1 MPKQKRSLTLAA
13 AAAAVLLAGGLAAGC
28 GQEAQPGVVATTL
41 PVYVLALGVL
51 GDTKGEAL
59 SMLLPAGK
67 GCPHDYEISPGDME
81 KLARAR
87 LVLANGAGLEEFL
100 LAGPVEALKLRV
112 ADLSEGL
119 KLIPL
124 APEEKGAAEPGKG
137 GHVHAG
143 EANPHTFAS
152 PRNAAKMTEKI
163 GQALAGLDPAN
174 AERYR
179 RNAAAQAEALNAL
192 ADEFA
197 AAAKGFPNRKIVTTH
212 DVFDYLARDAG
223 LEVVAVIE
231 REPGQS
237 PGLGAFGD
245 LVKKLRDGPS
255 RPAAIF
261 WEPQYSAKP
270 AELLG
275 KEAGVPVYGLDPF
288 ATGKA
293 EPGAYLAV
301 MRQNLETLKRAL
313 GAKSDGG

>member
-1 MPKQKRSLTLAA
+1 MRDWKLLAIAVSALLAA
-13 AAAAVLLAGGLAAGC
+13 MQAGGCGRDARPAAGS
-28 GQEAQPGVVATTL
+28 GRPGVVATTL

-51 GDTKGEAL
+51 GDTRGVEL
-59 SMLLPAGK
+59 SMLLPAGA
-67 GCPHDYEISPGDME
+67 GCPHDYELSPGDME

-163 GQALAGLDPAN
+163 GQALAELDPAN

-197 AAAKGFPNRKIVTTH
+197 AAAKNFPNRKIVTIH

-237 PGLGAFGD
+237 PGHSD
-245 LVKKLRDGPS
+245 
-255 RPAAIF
+255 IF
-261 WEPQYSAKP
+261 
-270 AELLG
+270 
-275 KEAGVPVYGLDPF
+275 
-288 ATGKA
+288 
-293 EPGAYLAV
+293 
-301 MRQNLETLKRAL
+301 R
-313 GAKSDGG
+313 AKSSVAAGGFGGITRIEIR